1 MRRLAGLLLLISLS
15 AQAEIYPHV
24 SAYLGS
30 VIGDK
35 TATDGNL
42 PFWGA
47 VGLTYEADR
56 NFEWKFEAFH
66 RSNADRSGFKAE
78 GDQSEYELNGLRAG
92 FEFKFRRK

>member
-1 MRRLAGLLLLISLS
+1 MKYLLLVLS
-15 AQAEIYPHV
+15 ALSMNAYAGEVYPHV

-42 PFWGA
+42 PFWGS

-78 GDQSEYELNGLRAG
+78 GSEYELNGLRAG
-92 FEFKFRRK
+92 FEFKFRRN

>member
-1 MRRLAGLLLLISLS
+1 MKQALSVFLLLISFNVN
-15 AQAEIYPHV
+15 AEIYPHV

-35 TATDGNL
+35 TAADGNL

-78 GDQSEYELNGLRAG
+78 GSEYELNGLRAG